1 MEYFFAVIEYLTF
14 NIEREGEIERWRE
27 VKRGGEGEREK
38 RRGYRDVKRGDR
50 GGERGREVERER
62 YR

>member
-1 MEYFFAVIEYLTF
+1 M
-14 NIEREGEIERWRE
+14 
-27 VKRGGEGEREK
+27 KRGGEGEREK